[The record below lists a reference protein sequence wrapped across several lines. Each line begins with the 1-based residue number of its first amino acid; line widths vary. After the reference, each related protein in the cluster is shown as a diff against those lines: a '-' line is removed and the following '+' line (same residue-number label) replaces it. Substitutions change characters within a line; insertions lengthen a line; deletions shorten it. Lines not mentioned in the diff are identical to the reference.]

1 MSNIG
6 RVEDEVDFGGD
17 GLAAELIPDDELADC
32 AATVLEADGS
42 RILSYGTGAG
52 YTPLRELIAE
62 RYEVHP
68 YRVLVTNGWLQGFSL
83 LTQNRLRGANVI
95 CEFPTYDKALQA
107 IFQGN
112 ASLLYLDLGPDGFN
126 ADQVEFFVR
135 TSQKPALCYTIPTFH
150 NPTGQS
156 LSLDQRYHLGHWVHN
171 RAKTLL
177 VEDDTYG
184 TLRFEG
190 EPLPT
195 MFDLSEHEIV
205 YSASLS
211 TIIAPGLRV
220 GFFILP
226 QALAGE
232 LATLA
237 NSTYISPVLLAQA
250 TVFEFLQRG
259 NLEPHVEMLCER
271 LAERRDATLAALEKH
286 FEGAIWT
293 RPEGGFFIQ
302 LSLPAGQNAK
312 FVVDAAEGV
321 TASAGEDF
329 GGLPNAIRLNFA
341 APGSIDEIGPA
352 IERLRAAWDPNADPY
367 ETGQAFAG
375 FND

>member
-1 MSNIG
+1 MD
-6 RVEDEVDFGGD
+6 DEVDFGGD
-17 GLAAELIPDDELADC
+17 GLAAELVPAEELADC
-32 AATVLEADGS
+32 AATALEADGA

-83 LTQNRLRGANVI
+83 LTQNRLRGQNVM
-95 CEFPTYDKALQA
+95 CEYPTYDKALQA
-107 IFQGN
+107 IFAGN

-126 ADQVEFFVR
+126 ADQVEYFVKVN
-135 TSQKPALCYTIPTFH
+135 QKPALCYTIPTFH

-156 LSLDQRYHLGHWVHN
+156 LSLDQRYHLGTWVHN
-171 RAKTLL
+171 RAGTLM

-184 TLRFEG
+184 VLRFEG

-195 MFDLSEHEIV
+195 MFELSEHEIV
-205 YSASLS
+205 YSTSLS
-211 TIIAPGLRV
+211 TLIAPGLRV
-220 GFFILP
+220 GVFILP
-226 QALAGE
+226 DKLAGE
-232 LATLA
+232 LANTA

-259 NLEPHVEMLCER
+259 NLEPHVAMLRER
-271 LAERRDATLAALEKH
+271 LAERRDATLAALEQH
-286 FEGAIWT
+286 FDGATWT
-293 RPEGGFFIQ
+293 RPEGGFF
-302 LSLPAGQNAK
+302 LMLTLPPGTNAK

-321 TASAGEDF
+321 TARAGEDF

-341 APGSIDEIGPA
+341 GPASIDEIEPA
-352 IERLRAAWDPNADPY
+352 IERLRAAWDPTADPY
-367 ETGQAFAG
+367 ATGQAFTG

>member
-1 MSNIG
+1 MIG
-6 RVEDEVDFGGD
+6 PVEDRVDFGGD
-17 GLAAELIPDDELADC
+17 SVAAELVPAEELADC
-32 AATVLEADGS
+32 AATALQADGG

-83 LTQNRLRGANVI
+83 LTQNRIRGQNVI
-95 CEFPTYDKALQA
+95 CEYPTYDKALQA

-112 ASLLYLDLGPDGFN
+112 ANLLYLDLGPDGFN
-126 ADQVEFFVR
+126 SDQVEFFVR

-150 NPTGQS
+150 NPTGRS
-156 LSLDQRYHLGHWVHN
+156 LSLDQRYHLGNWVHN

-184 TLRFEG
+184 PLRFEG

-195 MFDLSEHEIV
+195 MFELSEREIV
-205 YSASLS
+205 YSSSLS

-220 GFFILP
+220 GIFILP
-226 QALAGE
+226 DALAGE
-232 LATLA
+232 LATIA

-259 NLEPHVEMLCER
+259 RLEPQVETLREK
-271 LAERRDATLAALEKH
+271 LAERRDATIAALERH
-286 FEGAIWT
+286 FEGATWT
-293 RPEGGFFIQ
+293 RPEGGFFIM
-302 LSLPAGQNAK
+302 LTLPPGTNAK
-312 FVVDAAEGV
+312 LVVDAADGV
-321 TASAGEDF
+321 AARAGEDF
-329 GGLPNAIRLNFA
+329 GGIPNAIRLNFA
-341 APGSIDEIGPA
+341 GPASLDEIEPG
-352 IERLRAAWDPNADPY
+352 IERLRAGWDAAADPY
-367 ETGQAFAG
+367 ETGQAFMG
-375 FND
+375 FNP